1 MFRSCRVSLRDRY
14 SPVSVRAVGL
24 DEYSIF
30 PTVADA
36 LVDRTSPGR
45 AVTATEP
52 SSTVGAPAAEARPGR
67 WYGWLALIALAST
80 IIPVM
85 WILRSKHPYG
95 FNDAWYFY
103 YQARYIFTGVGW
115 FVSPFIYI
123 DRHVVVPGASHPPL
137 WTMMLVFAYAI
148 GLKTYLAQLLGACA
162 VGAAAVFMT
171 GLVAREVAGR
181 RAGLIAAVVAALYP
195 NYWINFGL
203 GLGETILLLIIGG
216 VLLAAI
222 RFWRRPSTWGAVTLG
237 LLCALAALT
246 RAEQILLLVL
256 VFVPLVLVVRGAS
269 PRRRLALIG
278 VGLATALV
286 VLAPWV
292 GFNLARFEKPTYLST
307 DSGSTVASA
316 NCGPTYSGTWLGY
329 EDVFC
334 LSRVTPKTLDESVAD
349 AKLRHV
355 GLAYARAH
363 VTRVPVVVVARAARE
378 ARPLQAAPTAPP
390 RAGDQRAALRSGLH
404 RAAHVLRTVA
414 PGHRRRRHPPP
425 SPRHAGA
432 LRRDPGRSGR
442 HLHAHLR
449 RDALPGPVG
458 RGRRGPGRGRAR
470 PSAAEPTAN
479 RGPGARVAAP
489 IRPA

>member
-1 MFRSCRVSLRDRY
+1 MTARG
-14 SPVSVRAVGL
+14 P
-24 DEYSIF
+24 
-30 PTVADA
+30 A
-36 LVDRTSPGR
+36 LAGGTG
-45 AVTATEP
+45 E
-52 SSTVGAPAAEARPGR
+52 APAPRHSGR
-67 WYGWLALIALAST
+67 WYVWLGLIALGGT
-80 IIPVM
+80 VMPVT

-103 YQARYIFTGVGW
+103 FQARYIDTGVGW

-137 WTMMLVFAYAI
+137 WTMLLAFAYAI

-171 GLVAREVAGR
+171 GLVARELGGN

-203 GLGETILLLIIGG
+203 GLGETVLLLIIGG
-216 VLLAAI
+216 VLLVAI
-222 RFWRRPSTWGAVTLG
+222 KFWRRPTTWGAAALG

-246 RAEQILLLVL
+246 RAEQILLLAL
-256 VFVPLVLVVRGAS
+256 VFVPVALVVRETT
-269 PRRRLALIG
+269 PRRRLAFIG

-307 DSGSTVASA
+307 DSGSTLASA
-316 NCGPTYSGTWLGY
+316 NCGPTYSGRWLGY

-334 LSRVTPKTLDESVAD
+334 LSHVTPKTLDESVAD

-363 VTRVPVVVVARAARE
+363 VARVPIVAVAWAARE
-378 ARPLQAAPTAPP
+378 LGLFKPVQQLRLEQEINGRPYDPAFVGLLMFY
-390 RAGDQRAALRSGLH
+390 ALSLLAILGAVTL
-404 RAAHVLRTVA
+404 
-414 PGHRRRRHPPP
+414 RRRRITLVPFLGILVGVVV
-425 SPRHAGA
+425 SSMLTFGETR
-432 LRRDPGRSGR
+432 LSGP
-442 HLHAHLR
+442 A
-449 RDALPGPVG
+449 G
-458 RGRRGPGRGRAR
+458 RGGGGPRRGRAR
-470 PSAAEPTAN
+470 PPAAGTAADGGRGATVAVPT
-479 RGPGARVAAP
+479 RPGLSPRRRCP
-489 IRPA
+489 PG

>member
-1 MFRSCRVSLRDRY
+1 M
-14 SPVSVRAVGL
+14 
-24 DEYSIF
+24 
-30 PTVADA
+30 T
-36 LVDRTSPGR
+36 
-45 AVTATEP
+45 
-52 SSTVGAPAAEARPGR
+52 
-67 WYGWLALIALAST
+67 
-80 IIPVM
+80 

-148 GLKTYLAQLLGACA
+148 GLKTYLAQLLGACV

-222 RFWRRPSTWGAVTLG
+222 RFWRRPSTRGAVTLG

-269 PRRRLALIG
+269 ARRRLALIG
-278 VGLATALV
+278 VGLATSLV

-292 GFNLARFEKPTYLST
+292 GFNLARFDKPTYLST

-355 GLAYARAH
+355 GLAYAGAH
-363 VTRVPVVVVARAARE
+363 VTRVPIVVVARAARE
-378 ARPLQAAPTAPP
+378 LGLFKPLQQLRLEQEINGRPYDPAFIGLLMFYALSLLAI
-390 RAGDQRAALRSGLH
+390 AGAVTL
-404 RAAHVLRTVA
+404 
-414 PGHRRRRHPPP
+414 RRRRVTLVPFVGILVGVVVTSMLTFGETRYRVPLDVAVVVLGAVALDRLLPNRRPTEVPGHASPLPSDPPE
-425 SPRHAGA
+425 
-432 LRRDPGRSGR
+432 
-442 HLHAHLR
+442 
-449 RDALPGPVG
+449 
-458 RGRRGPGRGRAR
+458 
-470 PSAAEPTAN
+470 AEETASL
-479 RGPGARVAAP
+479 G
-489 IRPA
+489 